1 MDVIGVKSEGVLYF
15 DADRVP
21 RKSIVLRRM
30 GTRKNTF
37 AGNMVSRIYDYYF
50 DGAINFRREYK
61 HYYKKEFSSLT
72 DFIEEHYNI
81 DRTAAVTFAQKN
93 YSMKE
98 CSIKSIERNIEN
110 LNYDKDFKQKFSDAV
125 GGLVDEDPDGI
136 YYK

>member
-1 MDVIGVKSEGVLYF
+1 MDAIGVKSEGVLYF

-21 RKSIVLRRM
+21 SKLMVLRRI
-30 GTRKNTF
+30 GARRNTF
-37 AGNMVSRIYDYYF
+37 AGNMISRLYDYYF
-50 DGAINFRREYK
+50 TGAINFRKEYK
-61 HYYKKEFSSLT
+61 YYKKEFNSLA

-81 DRTAAVTFAQKN
+81 VRSDAEIFSQGN

-98 CSIKSIERNIEN
+98 CSINTIERNIET
-110 LNYDKDFKQKFSDAV
+110 LNYDEDFKQKFSDAV